1 MAIQVVLIGGSLALL
16 FHFFVRAR
24 RRPVQK
30 LAMSLVF
37 AAIIF
42 LVIFPDV
49 STWCAHAVGVG
60 RGVDLVF
67 YLSSLVLLFLC
78 FNLYLGHKA
87 LEDRLTVVVRELALL
102 PHRGAPDERRAE
114 PRAEP

>member
-1 MAIQVVLIGGSLALL
+1 MAIQVLLIGGSLALL

-30 LAMSLVF
+30 LAMTVVF
-37 AAIIF
+37 ALIIV
-42 LVIFPDV
+42 LVLFPDL
-49 STWCAHAVGVG
+49 STWCAHRVGVG

-78 FNLYLGHKA
+78 FNLYLGQKA
-87 LEDRLTVVVRELALL
+87 LEDRLTVVVRQLALL
-102 PHRGAPDERRAE
+102 DARAAAEAERRG
-114 PRAEP
+114 